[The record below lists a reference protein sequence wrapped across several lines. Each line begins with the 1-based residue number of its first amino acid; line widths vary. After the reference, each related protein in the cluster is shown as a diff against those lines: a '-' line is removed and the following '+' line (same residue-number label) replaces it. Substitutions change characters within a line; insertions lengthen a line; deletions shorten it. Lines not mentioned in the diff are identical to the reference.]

1 MLSEKKLA
9 RIEKSLGKDTL
20 AELDALAEEGL
31 KSKVVEAETAVKV
44 ASDELEAND
53 KYQELKDSL
62 KAVSSGLSEVK
73 KRQRNIVQYS
83 LHLLEEKG
91 LK

>member
-9 RIEKSLGKDTL
+9 RIEKALGKDTL
-20 AELDALAEEGL
+20 AELEALAEGGL
-31 KSKVVEAETAVKV
+31 RSKVVEAEASVKV

-53 KYQELKDSL
+53 KYQSLKESL
-62 KAVSSGLSEVK
+62 KAISSGLSDVK

-91 LK
+91 VK